1 MSTKPRKT
9 FDAVQMVREIR
20 DAYYL
25 KHTKKD
31 FDSKTL
37 DKIKQKWEKK
47 LKAKAAHNIA

>member
-1 MSTKPRKT
+1 MKARAKKT

-31 FDSKTL
+31 FDH
-37 DKIKQKWEKK
+37 KIFEEIKNKWEEK
-47 LKAKAAHNIA
+47 LKNNNM